1 MSAQG
6 NHDVLNRLYAIL
18 YRSLPMYLTYAV
30 PWTHRGDERATEA
43 LQRIVEDQQQL
54 ANRIAEH
61 ILEHYGPID
70 SGEYPLDFPDTN
82 DLAFDFLI
90 GKLVNCQKRDVAAVE
105 RCVSQLMGDHDARAL
120 AEEALGSARA
130 HLETLEELAGEVSKA
145 GATWI
150 KR

>member
-1 MSAQG
+1 MSQLG

-18 YRSLPMYLTYAV
+18 HRSLPMYLTYAT
-30 PWTHRGDERATEA
+30 PWTYRGEEPATEA
-43 LQRIVEDQQQL
+43 LHHIVEDQQQL

-61 ILEHYGPID
+61 ILEHYGPVD
-70 SGEYPLDFPDTN
+70 GGDYPLDFPDTN
-82 DLAFDFLI
+82 DLAFDFLVS
-90 GKLVNCQKRDVAAVE
+90 KLVACQKRDLAAIE
-105 RCVSQLMGDHDARAL
+105 RCVSQLMGDHEARAL

-130 HLETLEELAGEVSKA
+130 HLETLEELDAEVSKA